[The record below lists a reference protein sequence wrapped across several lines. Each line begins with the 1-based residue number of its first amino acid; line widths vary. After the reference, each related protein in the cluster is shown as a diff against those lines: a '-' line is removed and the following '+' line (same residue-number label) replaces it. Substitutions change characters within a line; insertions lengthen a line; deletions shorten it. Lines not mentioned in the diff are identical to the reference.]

1 MIKAITALEEEIGE
15 SALVDFLHSFACPL
29 NPEVEEFLKSK
40 ALQSARLSTSQTYLL
55 IDDKSYQLQGYY
67 TLVLKT
73 YSVSGRELTSSANRR
88 LISRF
93 SMADARGDFHASVFL
108 IAQIGKNDAIAEGQR
123 VSGRDLIGL
132 ALDTFREVKRRVGG
146 KLVMVERRKDHE
158 KLVAFYR
165 DNGFQSWTSRID
177 EREHVEY
184 DQMFAVL

>member
-40 ALQSARLSTSQTYLL
+40 ALQSARLSASQTYLL
-55 IDDKSYQLQGYY
+55 IDEKSYQLQGYY

-73 YSVSGRELTSSANRR
+73 YSVSGGELTSANRR

-132 ALDTFREVKRRVGG
+132 ALDTFREVKQRVGG